1 MNLKDATR
9 TENLNFWSQEWIKHG
24 ICSDFSSMFDYFST
38 ALQLRKQLNPG
49 DYIIFYYLKNYLV
62 IFVIYIT
69 YFSVLGLI
77 PGSRYTVQDV
87 ANIVE
92 GRTGAYPEIVGQ
104 LHKRNKTLQIKEI
117 RICYK
122 RVMLSPQNC
131 PKRF

>member
-1 MNLKDATR
+1 MTPIIGDLTLHWPNLKHATR
-9 TENLNFWSQEWIKHG
+9 TRNLNFWSQEWIKHS

-62 IFVIYIT
+62 SFVIYIT

-77 PGSRYTVQDV
+77 PGLRYAVQDV

-92 GRTGAYPEIVGQ
+92 G
-104 LHKRNKTLQIKEI
+104 K
-117 RICYK
+117 
-122 RVMLSPQNC
+122 
-131 PKRF
+131 